1 MGLAHSSPFAGTWYP
16 ESPAELG
23 ALLADCFAESRRR
36 TGPYLT
42 PGGLAYVVPHAAP
55 AYSGTVA
62 AAVYRALE
70 SNPPEQIVMLGFP
83 HRGGLSGVAAPDVGA
98 ICTPLGRVALDLDDY
113 PRLPERELCDH
124 SSEIQLPFLQTVAP
138 RARVT
143 PLYTGRMT
151 ADERSAKAAEI
162 ASRWHPG
169 VVYLAST
176 DFTHYGRS
184 FHFVPF
190 PPDEARL
197 RALDFECIDAAGSL
211 DSGLFLE
218 TLASN
223 GATVCGSA
231 PVALLLDIL
240 RALGSGRMYQET
252 LDYRTSG
259 EITGERD
266 QSVSYAALGYY
277 PRESFEISGGD
288 GAALVRAAEATL
300 ATLRE
305 SGRREP
311 VPARG
316 SKALEARRG
325 AFVTLRSGEQLLG
338 CIGHTQG
345 RGPLSEEIPELTLSA
360 ALEDERFRP
369 AAGFSGD
376 IQVEVSI
383 LTPFR
388 RIRGEQDLEI
398 GRHGAMLE
406 WKDRTGLLL
415 PQVAEDHGLTKARDF
430 LSALARKTMLPR
442 DAWRLP
448 DARVFT
454 FEAQRFSTPG
464 LRGRS

>member
-1 MGLAHSSPFAGTWYP
+1 M
-16 ESPAELG
+16 G
-23 ALLADCFAESRRR
+23 ALLSDCFAESRRR

-83 HRGGLSGVAAPDVGA
+83 HHGGLSGVAAPDVASIG
-98 ICTPLGRVALDLDDY
+98 TPLGRVALDLDNY
-113 PRLPERELCDH
+113 RRLPEGELCDH
-124 SSEIQLPFLQTVAP
+124 SSEIQLPFLQTAAP
-138 RARVT
+138 RSRIT
-143 PLYTGRMT
+143 PLYAGRMT
-151 ADERSAKAAEI
+151 ADERWAKAAEI

-169 VVYLAST
+169 VVYLASS

-190 PPDEARL
+190 APDEERL
-197 RALDFECIDAAGSL
+197 RALDFDCIDAAGSL

-218 TLASN
+218 TLANN

-231 PVALLLDIL
+231 PIALLLDIL
-240 RALGSGRMYQET
+240 RALRGGGMYQET

-259 EITGERD
+259 EMTGEREH
-266 QSVSYAALGYY
+266 SVSYAALGYY
-277 PRESFEISGGD
+277 PRESFDICGED

-300 ATLRE
+300 AGLRE

-311 VPARG
+311 VAARG
-316 SKALEARRG
+316 SQALEARRG
-325 AFVTLRSGEQLLG
+325 AFVTLRSGEELLG
-338 CIGHTQG
+338 CIGHTRG
-345 RGPLSEEIPELTLSA
+345 RRPLSEEIPELTLSA

-369 AAGFSGD
+369 AAEFSGE

-388 RIRGEQDLEI
+388 RIRSEQELEI

-406 WKDRTGLLL
+406 WKGRTGLLL
-415 PQVAEDHGLTKARDF
+415 PQVAEDHGWRTAREF
-430 LSALARKTMLPR
+430 LAALARKTMLPR

-448 DARVFT
+448 EARVFT